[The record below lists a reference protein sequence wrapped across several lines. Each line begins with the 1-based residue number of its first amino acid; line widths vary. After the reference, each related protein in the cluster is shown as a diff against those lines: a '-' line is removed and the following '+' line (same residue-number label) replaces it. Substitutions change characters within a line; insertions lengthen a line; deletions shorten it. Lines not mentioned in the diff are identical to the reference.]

1 MNTDPCDSD
10 IALLRAVL
18 ENAGVEIRSANCEGE
33 GGLVRISDRVIVFVP
48 LQCSKE
54 HQQTLF
60 INSIK
65 KIKGSLNHIPPRIR
79 QLLGEEDW
87 NG

>member
-1 MNTDPCDSD
+1 
-10 IALLRAVL
+10 
-18 ENAGVEIRSANCEGE
+18 
-33 GGLVRISDRVIVFVP
+33 VP
-48 LQCSKE
+48 LQSSKA

-60 INSIK
+60 IDSIK
-65 KIKGSLNHIPPRIR
+65 KIKVSLNHIPPRIR

>member
-1 MNTDPCDSD
+1 MNAEQCDSD

-18 ENAGVEIRSANCEGE
+18 ENAGVEIRSADCEGE
-33 GGLVRISDRVIVFVP
+33 GGLVRMGDRVIVFVP
-48 LQCSKE
+48 LNSSKE
-54 HQQTLF
+54 HQQTLY
-60 INSIK
+60 IDSI
-65 KIKGSLNHIPPRIR
+65 IKLKVSLNHIPPRIR